1 MDELSRP
8 IRPETAA
15 LDALI
20 QETIA
25 HVEAS
30 PGSEA
35 ADTMIFLGN
44 RHQSFPTAV
53 IRDPVLEPV
62 DKLVWMVI
70 MLGVRETG
78 GNTAFPSYH
87 AIARQANVSSRS
99 TVARAIA
106 ILRATR
112 WLTLCG
118 RLRKSNGRFRGNL
131 YALHDEPLPLAD
143 VIHLDRDYMGFLKK
157 SVSHSHARVRAVA
170 KGVLDSIDEDI
181 RHGCDPCRL
190 EHPIERRIQ
199 SIAVSNDGRPRRFFS
214 FTPKV
219 IRQLRMET
227 VGRSDPLE
235 HHDQISNPVGTRV
248 QNSCVEDSNS
258 DRGSSCKKIKTTTTS
273 TETHSKFEVADEAGR
288 PLVYPRR
295 LSDNQREIA
304 DRYLSR
310 LPPAS
315 RQAVLDE
322 LEGRF
327 QAELRGM
334 KPVYDEIRFLARLC
348 ELARSGEFHP
358 NLGIKVREARR
369 AQELSQQRA
378 AQMAAS
384 TPKETEAEREK
395 RMAEAQRRLADMRKL
410 LGMSAGGESHSNL
423 EK

>member
-70 MLGVRETG
+70 MLGVSETG

-87 AIARQANVSSRS
+87 AIAEQANVSSRS

-199 SIAVSNDGRPRRFFS
+199 SMAESNNGRPRRFFS

-227 VGRSDPLE
+227 VGRSDPPE
-235 HHDQISNPVGTRV
+235 GHDQISNPVKNGV
-248 QNSCVEDSNS
+248 QNSRVEDSNS
-258 DRGSSCKKIKTTTTS
+258 CCSSKNKKTTTTL

-304 DRYLSR
+304 GRYLHR

-369 AQELSQQRA
+369 AQELSRQRA
-378 AQMAAS
+378 AQRAAS

-395 RMAEAQRRLADMRKL
+395 RLAEAQRRLADMRKL
-410 LGMSAGGESHSNL
+410 LGMSAGGESQSNP